1 MVLGATVI
9 TILELIQDIQ
19 GVKSI
24 RYQEFFIRLIKY
36 VLIFRKLS
44 VAYMNLQ
51 SEKILATYRKKVHE
65 ESTEGKSETEEMMSL
80 LKFVTW
86 NYVKKRDCCLYRDML
101 ELMKF
106 LNKGLNSMEDGIN
119 KKLESE
125 YENQVNNSK
134 LIKS

>member
-36 VLIFRKLS
+36 VLISRKLS

-51 SEKILATYRKKVHE
+51 SEKILATYRKQVHE

-86 NYVKKRDCCLYRDML
+86 NYVKKRDCCLYRDIL

>member
-51 SEKILATYRKKVHE
+51 SEKILATYRKQVHE

>member
-1 MVLGATVI
+1 
-9 TILELIQDIQ
+9 
-19 GVKSI
+19 
-24 RYQEFFIRLIKY
+24 
-36 VLIFRKLS
+36 
-44 VAYMNLQ
+44 MNLQ
-51 SEKILATYRKKVHE
+51 SEKILATYRKQVHE

-86 NYVKKRDCCLYRDML
+86 NYVKKRYCCLYSDML